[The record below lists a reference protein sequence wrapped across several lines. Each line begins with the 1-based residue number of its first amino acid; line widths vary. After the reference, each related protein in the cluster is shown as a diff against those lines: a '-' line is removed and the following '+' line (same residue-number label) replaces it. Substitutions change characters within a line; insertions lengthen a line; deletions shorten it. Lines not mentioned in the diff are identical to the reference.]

1 MDEVVLK
8 NLLDKYLTG
17 ELSEQE
23 RTELSRL
30 LEQPGYQAL
39 LEQVLALEFKE
50 HRFDEGGHETII
62 SRIEAQVR
70 TRIATVPKAKTIYL
84 KRWAVAASVV
94 LLVGA
99 GYYLATRKP
108 DNKLTHEMV
117 ASAERIEPGGNK
129 AILTLGDGKRI
140 DVADVP
146 DGEVARQGKTTISK
160 ATNGRLVYSPADI
173 PGQGVIM
180 NTLTTPRGGT
190 FQLALP
196 DGTQVWLNAGSSIR
210 YPTAFTGKQRQ
221 VSITGEAYFE
231 VAKDKT
237 KPFEVSVNDMRIN
250 VLGTHFNVNAYDNED
265 NTKTTLLEGSIEL
278 INGPYHSLL
287 KPGQQAQS
295 GKNDKITVLQPE
307 DMLQTIAWK
316 NGFFNFTNADLPTIM
331 RQLERWYDIE
341 VRFEGPVPQ
350 RRFQGELPRNLRLG
364 EILNVLKGVNIKYT
378 IDGKTLIIE
387 S

>member
-1 MDEVVLK
+1 MDEVLLK

-17 ELSEQE
+17 ELSEQD
-23 RTELSRL
+23 RSGLSGL

-39 LEQVLALEFKE
+39 LEQILAHEFRE
-50 HRFDEGGHETII
+50 HRFDEGGQEGVIN
-62 SRIEAQVR
+62 RIEAHVR
-70 TRIATVPKAKTIYL
+70 ARIAPAPKAKMVYL
-84 KRWAVAASVV
+84 KRWAVAAAIV

-99 GYYLATRKP
+99 EYYLATRKP
-108 DNKLTHEMV
+108 DNKLTPEIA

-140 DVADVP
+140 DVGDASN
-146 DGEVARQGKTTISK
+146 GELAVQGKTKIRKSD
-160 ATNGRLVYSPADI
+160 NGRLMYTARDI
-173 PGQGVIM
+173 AGQEVVM
-180 NTLTTPRGGT
+180 NTLTTPRGGI
-190 FQLALP
+190 FQVALP

-221 VSITGEAYFE
+221 ISITGEAYFE

-237 KPFEVSVNDMRIN
+237 KPFEVRVNDMRIE

-265 NTKTTLLEGSIEL
+265 NRKTTLLEGSIEL

-316 NGFFNFTNADLPTIM
+316 NGFFNFTNADLPTIL

-350 RRFQGELPRNLRLG
+350 RRFQGELPRNLRLD
-364 EILNVLKGVNIKYT
+364 EILKVLKGVNIKYEMQ
-378 IDGKTLIIE
+378 GKTLIIE

>member
-1 MDEVVLK
+1 MDEVLLR

-17 ELSEQE
+17 ELSEQD
-23 RTELSRL
+23 RTGLLRL
-30 LEQPGYQAL
+30 LEQPGHHAL
-39 LEQVLALEFKE
+39 LEEILTREFRE
-50 HRFDEGGHETII
+50 HRFDEGGHEVLI
-62 SRIEAQVR
+62 SRIEAHVR
-70 TRIATVPKAKTIYL
+70 TRIATAPTAKMVYL
-84 KRWAVAASVV
+84 KRWAVAAALV
-94 LLVGA
+94 LLAGA
-99 GYYLATRKP
+99 GYFLATKRP
-108 DNKLTHEMV
+108 HNKLTPEIA
-117 ASAERIEPGGNK
+117 ASAERMEPGGNK

-140 DVADVP
+140 DVGDASN
-146 DGEVARQGKTTISK
+146 GELAVQGKTKIMKSD
-160 ATNGRLVYSPADI
+160 NGRLLYTAGDI
-173 PGQGVIM
+173 AGQEVAM
-180 NTLTTPRGGT
+180 NTLTTPRGGI
-190 FQLALP
+190 FQVGLP
-196 DGTQVWLNAGSSIR
+196 DGTQVWLNAGSSIS
-210 YPTAFTGKQRQ
+210 YPTAFAGKQRQ
-221 VSITGEAYFE
+221 VSVTGEAYFE

-237 KPFEVSVNDMRIN
+237 KPFEVSVNHMRIE

-265 NTKTTLLEGSIEL
+265 NMKTTLLEGSIEL

-316 NGFFNFTNADLPTIM
+316 NGFFNFTNADLPAIM

-364 EILNVLKGVNIKYT
+364 EILNVLRGVNIKYEMK
-378 IDGKTLIIE
+378 GKLLIIE